1 MILKNR
7 FKKQFIQ
14 FLERVFQ
21 YNRFN
26 SSSKSNEKNTNGRYI
41 RKISAI
47 LVFARLSFFR
57 SNTG

>member
-7 FKKQFIQ
+7 FKKPFIQ

-26 SSSKSNEKNTNGRYI
+26 SSSKSNEKKY
-41 RKISAI
+41 
-47 LVFARLSFFR
+47 
-57 SNTG
+57 